1 MELYELM
8 VSTYTGKGPA
18 QVAIKRSASRYKRER
33 KLLSYDPWP
42 DQSVDVTANKHVTI
56 IKSRSLKNDLL
67 SMDYITRDT
76 ALLLNVNYIFFTT
89 AFEKIVSGNAWCP
102 EKLWSAYNVESN
114 GSVISLWFCVT
125 HS

>member
-18 QVAIKRSASRYKRER
+18 QVAIKRSASRHMRGR

-56 IKSRSLKNDLL
+56 IKSRCLKNDLL
-67 SMDYITRDT
+67 SMDYITIDT
-76 ALLLNVNYIFFTT
+76 ALLLNVNCIFFTT
-89 AFEKIVSGNAWCP
+89 AFEKILSGNAWCP